1 MIFWTFKW
9 IIISIIIIS
18 LIHYIYNF
26 LLDTFTVP
34 KVRDLLEH
42 QNSQYQELISS
53 LKNKNQESEEQFVEQ
68 ISPTNKNISDNN
80 ETNDAMHDELQTFLN
95 GLTTTQISPSTTN
108 DVTKLEDL

>member
-26 LLDTFTVP
+26 LLEKFTVP
-34 KVRDLLEH
+34 KVRDILEH
-42 QNSQYQELISS
+42 QNSQYQELIAS
-53 LKNKNQESEEQFVEQ
+53 LKNKNKTSEEQFVQ
-68 ISPTNKNISDNN
+68 QVSRINKNVSNINQNS
-80 ETNDAMHDELQTFLN
+80 EEMHDELQTFLN
-95 GLTTTQISPSTTN
+95 GLKNTQVNHSNTN